1 MDWQKHARRLADEV
15 DRPGSAWGRAV
26 AETPRHLL
34 VPRWYE
40 RDQAA
45 EGRVV
50 RDGAADPDAWLAA
63 AYSDTT
69 LVTRVGA
76 LHADDA
82 EPGTVV
88 TSGMSTSS
96 STEPSLVV
104 KMYRHAE
111 LTYGCRTL
119 VTTGT
124 GYGTALACHRLGANL
139 VTSVDI
145 DPYLVDSATDRLTSI
160 GHRPETAVCDLTRG
174 PLPGDE
180 FDRIVST
187 VSVPTI
193 PPAWLRALRPGGRLV
208 TTITGTGLILYAD
221 KTPDGGARGR
231 TAYEPASFMAPRQ
244 GEDYEEKVPESAWE
258 EAKNGDGETS
268 VSRHF
273 LVFVPE
279 TWNIRSMLQLHT
291 PDIEHRHRWHPDRS
305 HTVWM
310 THPDGSWARAHA
322 IAPQEVPVVHQGGP
336 RRLWDPLEEILD
348 RLNWMGEL
356 PVYGA
361 RVTITPDG
369 ETTLT
374 RGGWTATL

>member
-1 MDWQKHARRLADEV
+1 MDWDIHARRLADEV
-15 DRPGSAWGRAV
+15 ARPDSSWGAAV
-26 AETPRHLL
+26 AGIRRHLL

-45 EGRVV
+45 GGRVV
-50 RDGAADPDAWLAA
+50 RDGASDPEAWLAA

-76 LHADDA
+76 LHADHA

-88 TSGMSTSS
+88 TSGASTSS
-96 STEPSLVV
+96 STEPGLVV
-104 KMYRHAE
+104 GMYRHAE
-111 LTYGCRTL
+111 IVDGSRTL

-124 GYGTALACHRLGANL
+124 GYGTALACHRLGSEL

-145 DPYLVDSATDRLTSI
+145 DPYLVEAATDRLASI
-160 GHRPETAVCDLTRG
+160 GFRPQTAVCDLTQG
-174 PLPGDE
+174 PLPGE
-180 FDRIVST
+180 YDRIVST

-193 PPAWLRALRPGGRLV
+193 PPAWLTALRPGGRLV
-208 TTITGTGLILYAD
+208 TTIAGTGLILYAD

-231 TAYEPASFMAPRQ
+231 TSFEPASFMGPRQ
-244 GEDYEEKVPESAWE
+244 GDDYKQTVPDRVWD
-258 EAKNGDGETS
+258 EAKNGDGEQS
-268 VSRHF
+268 ASRHL

-279 TWNIRSMLQLHT
+279 TWSVRSMLQLRT
-291 PDIEHRHRWHPDRS
+291 PGIEHRHRWHPDRS

-322 IAPQEVPVVHQGGP
+322 TTPREAPTVHQGGP
-336 RRLWDPLEEILD
+336 RRLWDPLEDILD
-348 RLNWMGEL
+348 HLNWIGEL

-369 ETTLT
+369 VTTLT
-374 RGGWTATL
+374 HGPWKAHL

>member
-1 MDWQKHARRLADEV
+1 MDWQMHARRLADEV
-15 DRPGSAWGRAV
+15 DRPGSRWAAAV
-26 AETPRHLL
+26 ADTPRHLL

-40 RDQAA
+40 KDR
-45 EGRVV
+45 EVGGRVV

-76 LHADDA
+76 LHADAA

-88 TSGMSTSS
+88 TSGVSTSS
-96 STEPSLVV
+96 STEPGLVV
-104 KMYRHAE
+104 SMYRHAE
-111 LTYGCRTL
+111 LTDGCRTL

-124 GYGTALACHRLGANL
+124 GYGTALACHRLGSDL
-139 VTSVDI
+139 VTSIDVDR
-145 DPYLVDSATDRLTSI
+145 YLVEAATDRLDSL
-160 GHRPETAVCDLTRG
+160 GLRPETAVCDLTHG
-174 PLPGDE
+174 PLPGGE
-180 FDRIVST
+180 YDRIVST

-193 PPAWLRALRPGGRLV
+193 PAAWLKALRPGGRLV

-221 KTPDGGARGR
+221 KTPDGGARGK
-231 TAYEPASFMAPRQ
+231 TSYEPASFMAARQ
-244 GEDYEEKVPESAWE
+244 GDDYEETVPASVWE
-258 EAKNGDGETS
+258 EAKYGDGEAS
-268 VSRHF
+268 VSRHL

-279 TWNIRSMLQLHT
+279 TWSVRSMLQLQI
-291 PDIEHRHRWHPDRS
+291 PGIEHRHRWHPDRG

-322 IAPQEVPVVHQGGP
+322 PAPREAATVYQGGP
-336 RRLWDPLEEILD
+336 RRLWDPLEDILD
-348 RLNWMGEL
+348 RLNWLGEL

>member
-1 MDWQKHARRLADEV
+1 MDWKDHARRLAAEV
-15 DRPGSAWGRAV
+15 ARPDCPWGQAV
-26 AETPRHLL
+26 AVTPRHTF

-40 RDQAA
+40 RDQEAG
-45 EGRVV
+45 GRVV

-63 AYSDTT
+63 AYGDTT

-88 TSGMSTSS
+88 TSGASTSS
-96 STEPSLVV
+96 STLPTLVLD
-104 KMYRHAE
+104 MYKHAE
-111 LTYGCRTL
+111 LVDGSRTL

-124 GYGTALACHRLGANL
+124 GYGTALACHRLGSGL

-145 DPYLVDSATDRLTSI
+145 DPRLVASATDRLASI

-174 PLPGDE
+174 PLPGE
-180 FDRIVST
+180 YDRIVST

-193 PPAWLRALRPGGRLV
+193 PAAWLRALRPGGRLV

-231 TAYEPASFMAPRQ
+231 TSYEPASFMGPRH
-244 GEDYEEKVPESAWE
+244 GDDYEETVPASVPE
-258 EAKNGDGETS
+258 EAKNSDGEVS
-268 VSRHF
+268 ASRHL

-279 TWNIRSMLQLHT
+279 TWSIRSMLQLHT
-291 PDIEHRHRWHPDRS
+291 PGIEHRERWYPDRS

-322 IAPQEVPVVHQGGP
+322 TAPRETPTVHQGGP
-336 RRLWDPLEEILD
+336 RRLWDTLEDILD
-348 RLNWMGEL
+348 RLNWLGQL

-361 RVTITPDG
+361 RATITPDG
-369 ETTLT
+369 TTTLSQ
-374 RGGWTATL
+374 GGWTATL